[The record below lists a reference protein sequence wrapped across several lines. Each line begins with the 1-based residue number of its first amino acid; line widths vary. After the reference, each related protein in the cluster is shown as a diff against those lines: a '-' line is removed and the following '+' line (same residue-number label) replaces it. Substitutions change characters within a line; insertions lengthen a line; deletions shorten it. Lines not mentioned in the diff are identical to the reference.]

1 MKIKNSRLMI
11 GAAVFGAAL
20 GSAGIAM
27 AVSSDSSTT
36 TTPPAV
42 SSAPNAASPSTGD
55 QGNTDPA
62 HEAAETPEHEAE
74 EASGNW
80 HHGGHGDQGG
90 HGDHGGMSNH
100 DAAHEAAESPE
111 RAAEEAAEDAQA
123 SATGNTSPL
132 TPGVTQA

>member
-1 MKIKNSRLMI
+1 MKIKNSRLVI

-80 HHGGHGDQGG
+80 HHGGR
-90 HGDHGGMSNH
+90 GDHGGMSNH

-123 SATGNTSPL
+123 SATGNTSLL